1 MSRTHGASVTI
12 VTSHVKLFLEY
23 RLGVLSGHIDLVC
36 ANVSRIL
43 REEREKQSLSM
54 TSVAKKA
61 GLSRAM
67 ISFVERDLRTPSLE
81 TLLRIT
87 AALELDLGEVI
98 HSAFAAAKRGK

>member
-1 MSRTHGASVTI
+1 
-12 VTSHVKLFLEY
+12 
-23 RLGVLSGHIDLVC
+23 
-36 ANVSRIL
+36 
-43 REEREKQSLSM
+43 M
-54 TSVAKKA
+54 TRVAEKA

-98 HSAFAAAKRGK
+98 QDALAASKRRK